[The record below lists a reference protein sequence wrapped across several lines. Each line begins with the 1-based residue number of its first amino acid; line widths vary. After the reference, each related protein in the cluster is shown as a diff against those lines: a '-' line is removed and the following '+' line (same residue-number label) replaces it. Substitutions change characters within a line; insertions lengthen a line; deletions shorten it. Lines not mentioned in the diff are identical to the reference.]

1 MPLYV
6 TDYLAD
12 TGHLTTTQHGA
23 YLLLIMHYWANDGLP
38 SDEAG
43 IARITRMSA
52 RQWTQSRDVLM
63 SLFGDNWSHSRCD
76 HEIAQAIEISRVR
89 SANAQYSHTH
99 THTQRRKKESIAQES
114 DSVSDWPTDF
124 ENQFW
129 QAYPRRVG
137 KQAAMRAL
145 GRVKKTNAVPWA
157 SMLLA
162 INKFSTWAASKETRF
177 VKHPATWLNAG
188 CWDDELEV
196 NGGLFDGQATD
207 AKDRNGQGVNGAFDT
222 ARRNGGQ
229 TRGDAI
235 LAGMGNIAARLAR
248 NGDGR
253 RENVV
258 LPDEGSAGINGGG
271 ADVSQ
276 AALRIA

>member
-1 MPLYV
+1 MTEVDGRLYQKTLCEERQYLRDKRV
-6 TDYLAD
+6 KGKRDASKRWETFHANSLKYNDATDA
-12 TGHLTTTQHGA
+12 TQHQKTDA
-23 YLLLIMHYWANDGLP
+23 P
-38 SDEAG
+38 
-43 IARITRMSA
+43 TPTPTP
-52 RQWTQSRDVLM
+52 TQ
-63 SLFGDNWSHSRCD
+63 
-76 HEIAQAIEISRVR
+76 E
-89 SANAQYSHTH
+89 
-99 THTQRRKKESIAQES
+99 RKKESIAQKS
-114 DSVSDWPTDF
+114 DSASDWPTDF
-124 ENQFW
+124 EHQFW
-129 QAYPRRVG
+129 QAYPRKIG

-145 GRVKKTNAVPWA
+145 ARVKKTKAVPWA